1 VTTPGGAL
9 STNPYPGRVLVLA
22 RTGDGDLAGVYALT
36 GRSES
41 SRRRR
46 ITQASPA
53 EVRVEAI
60 DDRDHDSL
68 RHYTAALSD
77 ERWTVLGNGDQ
88 VGIVFD
94 RLFAGSAPAVAL
106 DSLSYEPDPP
116 IYTPRI
122 TAVIDRG
129 DGTAWLGAAR
139 RPAGLRDAANV
150 TVTTVREMAVT
161 DAVMLSTY
169 RSGGSEVRVSATVHD
184 LSTAAATPEALLDE
198 VWSSLDPAYRI
209 AAALIRPLSGVTA
222 TFRHA

>member
-1 VTTPGGAL
+1 VTTLGGAL

-22 RTGDGDLAGVYALT
+22 RTGDGTLAGVYALT

-53 EVRVEAI
+53 EVRVEAL
-60 DDRDHDSL
+60 DERDHDSL

-77 ERWTVLGNGDQ
+77 ERWTVLGNGEQ

-94 RLFAGSAPAVAL
+94 RLFAGAVPAVAL
-106 DSLSYEPDPP
+106 DTLSYEPDPP

-122 TAVIDRG
+122 TAVVDRS

-139 RPAGLRDAANV
+139 RPAGLREAADV
-150 TVTTVREMAVT
+150 TVTTVRELAVT

-169 RSGGSEVRVSATVHD
+169 RSDGAEVRISPAVHD
-184 LSTAAATPEALLDE
+184 LSTTAATPEALLDE
-198 VWSSLDPAYRI
+198 LWSALDPAYRI
-209 AAALIRPLSGVTA
+209 AAALLRPLSGATA